1 MCERRETISGSCIQ
15 VQVLDSVSF
24 PAGSS
29 FFLLNK
35 IFTRVNFI

>member
-1 MCERRETISGSCIQ
+1 MRERRETISGSCIQ

-29 FFLLNK
+29 FLLNK